1 MLNTEKLITKVNEE
15 KAAQEI
21 IDVVKKYGLTLSIFK
36 RVINKVI
43 KTFFDNATL

>member
-1 MLNTEKLITKVNEE
+1 MLNTEKLITKENEE